1 MGVKH
6 DGRGKVSRQMTDRF
20 VRDLVKRPTAI
31 HIGPDAMVREACKLM
46 AEHGIGAVLVMR
58 DAAIEGIFTER
69 DALNRVLAEG
79 RDPDETR
86 VGAVMTPE
94 PVTLTPEATAV
105 DALRLMT
112 QIGFRH
118 LPIAE
123 EGRVYG
129 IISMRDFVGAE
140 LQQAGEDG

>member
-1 MGVKH
+1 
-6 DGRGKVSRQMTDRF
+6 MTDRF
-20 VRDLVKRPTAI
+20 VRDLIKRPTAI
-31 HIGPDAMVREACKLM
+31 HIGPDAMVREACTLM

-58 DAAIEGIFTER
+58 DETIEGIFTER

-94 PVTLTPEATAV
+94 PVTLGPEATAV

-118 LPIAE
+118 LPIVE
-123 EGRVYG
+123 QGRVYG

-140 LQQAGEDG
+140 LQQAGDDG

>member
-1 MGVKH
+1 
-6 DGRGKVSRQMTDRF
+6 MTDRF
-20 VRDLVKRPTAI
+20 VRDLIKRPTVI
-31 HIGPDAMVREACKLM
+31 EIGPDAMVREACKLM

-94 PVTLTPEATAV
+94 PVTLGPEATAV

-118 LPIAE
+118 LPIVE
-123 EGRVYG
+123 QGRVYG